1 MTTLTEKSIIKSRSG
16 VYSDTSENRRKN
28 RVGQKYGADGKSDD
42 DSKDSKKESLT
53 SEKELEAVNKVIQA
67 IAAGKVNLPNAEV
80 VKLYEKR
87 RDLETKVKQATDEN
101 SKEKPESSKKE
112 EPKKESEKKS
122 SKVPE
127 RAKDYEVDGKKYK
140 VWSDFEKR
148 STLAEDENGTVRAL
162 STSGYVS
169 SDKTIK
175 KVIKEQFGAKEPEK
189 KESRKDSKSEQL
201 DKDIESIKVA
211 RDKESVGS
219 ERWKNLNNVWNQLMD
234 KRQNQKLRE
243 EQKNKEKEPKQEA
256 KETSKKINEAQKKD
270 SGKKEEVD
278 NLQRRK
284 ELSEKVE
291 RLIAEK
297 KKKFPNPD
305 IESPM
310 SDEEKRL
317 TKEIAD
323 TWSKINKLIQEN
335 RKTKEESKSEPKHDE
350 SEESYT
356 RVKFEDV
363 PNSGK
368 VNLKKYLSEKMKK
381 SADEAWGDISKID
394 TKGLQKMEKGLVED
408 FNRQFDDLPK
418 SRRAEKLYAITK
430 VKGELAKRGKETQST
445 ETNKKSK
452 MVTVSYREFN
462 KQNQPVTKEKEV
474 SEKGLQKFI
483 EKIKEKDN
491 FYDVLAYSRGDD

>member
-42 DSKDSKKESLT
+42 NSKDSKKESLT
-53 SEKELEAVNKVIQA
+53 PEKELEAVNKVIQA

-87 RDLETKVKQATDEN
+87 RDLETKVKQATDEK
-101 SKEKPESSKKE
+101 SKEKPESSKKA

-122 SKVPE
+122 SKAPE
-127 RAKDYEVDGKKYK
+127 KAKDYEVDGKKYK

-175 KVIKEQFGAKEPEK
+175 KVIKERFGAKEPDK
-189 KESRKDSKSEQL
+189 KDSGKNSKSEQL
-201 DKDIESIKVA
+201 DKDIESIKA
-211 RDKESVGS
+211 TRDKEPVGS

-243 EQKNKEKEPKQEA
+243 KQKNEEKE
-256 KETSKKINEAQKKD
+256 S
-270 SGKKEEVD
+270 SSSKKEEPKVS
-278 NLQRRK
+278 
-284 ELSEKVE
+284 ETEKVE
-291 RLIAEK
+291 
-297 KKKFPNPD
+297 
-305 IESPM
+305 
-310 SDEEKRL
+310 
-317 TKEIAD
+317 
-323 TWSKINKLIQEN
+323 
-335 RKTKEESKSEPKHDE
+335 E
-350 SEESYT
+350 SEVYT

-368 VNLKKYLSEKMKK
+368 VNMKKYLSEKMKK

-430 VKGELAKRGKETQST
+430 VKGELAKRGKESQKT
-445 ETNKKSK
+445 ETKVNS
-452 MVTVSYREFN
+452 VD
-462 KQNQPVTKEKEV
+462 KEKAEFKARLEV
-474 SEKGLQKFI
+474 TPDETVR
-483 EKIKEKDN
+483 KIAFSDVEDYGEEGKQWKIDLAKEELKN
-491 FYDVLAYSRGDD
+491 RNNL